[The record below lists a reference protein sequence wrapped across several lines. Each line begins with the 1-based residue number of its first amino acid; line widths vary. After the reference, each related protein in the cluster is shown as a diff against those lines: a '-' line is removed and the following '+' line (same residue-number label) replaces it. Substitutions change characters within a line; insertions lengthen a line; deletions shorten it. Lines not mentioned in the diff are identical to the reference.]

1 MQRIKMLLQKINEIA
16 HKGDKATLIEIDLM
30 MDYTRVLYADM
41 AEIKSKLTFRTE
53 VPDVATNPISVK
65 VEEPI
70 QEIIAQPVQKQALTT
85 TTPVVNI
92 PVPIIKA
99 NKAPIEQLIGINDKY
114 QFISELFKN
123 NTELYDTTIKEVGD
137 FDSNQQAIDWLKAN
151 FKWDSENDTV
161 QSFLSIINRHYNS

>member
-41 AEIKSKLTFRTE
+41 AEIRSKLTFRTE
-53 VPDVATNPISVK
+53 VPDIDTNPISVK

-70 QEIIAQPVQKQALTT
+70 QEIIAQPVQKQTVTT
-85 TTPVVNI
+85 TTPVMNI
-92 PVPIIKA
+92 PVPIIKE

-114 QFISELFKN
+114 QFISELFNN

-137 FDSNQQAIDWLKAN
+137 FDSNQQAIDWLNAN

>member
-16 HKGDKATLIEIDLM
+16 HKGDKASLIDIDLM

-41 AEIKSKLTFRTE
+41 AEIRSKLTFRTE

-70 QEIIAQPVQKQALTT
+70 QEIIAQPVQKQAVTT
-85 TTPVVNI
+85 TTPVVTI
-92 PVPIIKA
+92 PEPIIKA
-99 NKAPIEQLIGINDKY
+99 NKAPLEQLIGINDKY
-114 QFISELFKN
+114 QFISELFNN

-137 FDSNQQAIDWLKAN
+137 FDSNQQAIDWLNTN
-151 FKWDSENDTV
+151 FKWDTDNDTV
-161 QSFLSIINRHYNS
+161 QSFLSIINRHYSA